1 MVVGMEEG
9 WSRVELASVS
19 GLILRSHTTF
29 FLGLSPSL
37 SPFLSLLFPLA
48 TALSLHSLS
57 LSLTLSSRSVASLIL
72 THALLLRL

>member
-9 WSRVELASVS
+9 GSRAELASVS

-29 FLGLSPSL
+29 FLGLS
-37 SPFLSLLFPLA
+37 LSL
-48 TALSLHSLS
+48 SLS